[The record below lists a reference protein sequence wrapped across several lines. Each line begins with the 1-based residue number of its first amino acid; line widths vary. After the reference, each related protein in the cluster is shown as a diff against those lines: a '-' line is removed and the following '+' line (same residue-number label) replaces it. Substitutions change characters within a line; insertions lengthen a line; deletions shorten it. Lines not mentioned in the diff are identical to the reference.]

1 MIDLAFEGA
10 NALDK
15 PFAVELLDCR
25 GGGFGLRRMRME
37 STRTSGF
44 CLGFLMTT
52 VAFDFSLGFGSGS
65 NSIRRFLSLALSLV
79 LQTGGVIELQ
89 CRYAVPPQ
97 AFFLRYGRLQNIGHE
112 PGHTGRIVFSNLLQK
127 GGILRKGHFFLLPRA
142 LRLSTV
148 LSFRRTLDGG
158 DIS

>member
-1 MIDLAFEGA
+1 MLEGVSLKFHCLDARLKLGIAPREMIDLAFEGA

-44 CLGFLMTT
+44 CLGFL
-52 VAFDFSLGFGSGS
+52 
-65 NSIRRFLSLALSLV
+65 SLALSLV

-89 CRYAVPPQ
+89 CRYAVRPQ

-127 GGILRKGHFFLLPRA
+127 GGILRK
-142 LRLSTV
+142 
-148 LSFRRTLDGG
+148 
-158 DIS
+158 